1 MRSLSSFLVEL
12 ADLLSDKRCFKGV
25 SLTGNLGKEEETGGD
40 GQKEGGGPRPSRR
53 GFQSQE
59 GEEGFHDP

>member
-1 MRSLSSFLVEL
+1 MSSLNIYT
-12 ADLLSDKRCFKGV
+12 DIYYQIRYFKGV
-25 SLTGNLGKEEETGGD
+25 SLTENVGKEEETGGD